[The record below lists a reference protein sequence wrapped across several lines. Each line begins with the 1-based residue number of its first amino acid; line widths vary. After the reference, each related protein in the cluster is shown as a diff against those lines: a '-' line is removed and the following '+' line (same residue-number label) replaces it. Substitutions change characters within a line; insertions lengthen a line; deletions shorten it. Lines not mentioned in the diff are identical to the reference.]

1 MIVKAAVSSKYPHS
15 SFMHVLQEIFSA
27 LTVCSFI
34 SIAYFLLQYLMKV
47 WLHLTDAYGY
57 GQNTSISLPLS
68 NPCPASQYHN
78 LQTSPSLSISIS
90 QPSSFSPQDDM
101 SSVGYFQTSGPRSN
115 GAPTLESPRIEIT
128 AYGQFPED
136 EVEENSVPVAKR
148 VNSIVTLTL
157 PSVDG
162 YRDPTCL
169 SPASSVSSRSCHSDA
184 SSYESGFSYNY
195 DNSPQNSPW
204 QSPCVSPKG
213 SSSLQSC
220 TLGASPR
227 HSPSGSPRA
236 SITDDSWMGTRGS
249 RPNSPCGGKRKY
261 SFNGGQSHKYHPYSP
276 NQSPGPSPQ
285 TSPRLSVTED
295 TWLPNTNQ
303 YTNSAIVAAIN
314 ALTTDGL
321 TDLGEGIPLKSR
333 KTSLEH
339 SASMN
344 LKVEPGGEE
353 TGSLE
358 LCQEDF
364 SARLPFKKETYC
376 SGFLD
381 VPQHPYWSKPKP
393 YIRLVAHKNFFHI
406 HGQIVCYF
414 VCANQSSLFLFAS
427 LLDYLTLILEV
438 HRCLLLIGSCLPV
451 QGRTAYRLMC
461 NPSPITVLI
470 TRLKAA
476 EGPWKH

>member
-1 MIVKAAVSSKYPHS
+1 M
-15 SFMHVLQEIFSA
+15 
-27 LTVCSFI
+27 
-34 SIAYFLLQYLMKV
+34 
-47 WLHLTDAYGY
+47 HLTDAYGY
-57 GQNTSISLPLS
+57 SQNTSISLPLS
-68 NPCPASQYHN
+68 NPCPGSQYHN

-136 EVEENSVPVAKR
+136 EVEENSVPVSKR

-261 SFNGGQSHKYHPYSP
+261 SFNGSQSHKYHPYSP

-285 TSPRLSVTED
+285 TSPRLSVTEE

-393 YIRLVAHKNFFHI
+393 YIRLVAHKNFFRV
-406 HGQIVCYF
+406 HGQIFHIISYKISNV
-414 VCANQSSLFLFAS
+414 
-427 LLDYLTLILEV
+427 I
-438 HRCLLLIGSCLPV
+438 
-451 QGRTAYRLMC
+451 
-461 NPSPITVLI
+461 
-470 TRLKAA
+470 K
-476 EGPWKH
+476 